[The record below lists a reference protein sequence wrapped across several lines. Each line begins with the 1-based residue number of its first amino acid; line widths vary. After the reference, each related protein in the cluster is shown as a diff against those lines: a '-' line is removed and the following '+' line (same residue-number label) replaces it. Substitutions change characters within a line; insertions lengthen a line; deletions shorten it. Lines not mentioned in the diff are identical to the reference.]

1 MSGMAA
7 TWDNIIEVRSLT
19 AGYGDRVV
27 LQEVSFEVRRGEV
40 FTILGGSGCGKSTL
54 MKHMIGLYQP
64 RSGQIL
70 LDGQDLVSA
79 TGAERQALLRRI
91 GVMYQNGALFGS
103 LTVLENLLLP
113 LEEFTDLP
121 AEAMHL
127 IGAMKLQLV
136 GLKDYGRYMPAAL
149 SGGMRKRAAI
159 ARAMVLDPEVLFLD
173 EPTAGLDPITSAEM
187 DGLIRHLA
195 ENLGI
200 TCVIVTHELAS
211 IFAIA
216 DRVIMLEGEA
226 RGIVAQGTPQE
237 LREHSDNPYV
247 RAFFSR
253 AALADDLTT
262 TGQGP
267 SRQPAHGTQ
276 S

>member
-1 MSGMAA
+1 MAA
-7 TWDNIIEVRSLT
+7 TPDNIIEVRSLT
-19 AGYGDRVV
+19 AAYGDRVV
-27 LQEVSFEVRRGEV
+27 LKNVSFEVRRGEV
-40 FTILGGSGCGKSTL
+40 FIILGGSGCGKSTL

-64 RSGQIL
+64 RSGQVL
-70 LDGQDLVSA
+70 LDGQDLMSA
-79 TGAERQALLRRI
+79 AGGERQALLRRI

-113 LEEFTDLP
+113 LEEFTELP
-121 AEAMHL
+121 REARHL

-136 GLKDYGRYMPAAL
+136 GLKAYARYMPAAL

-159 ARAMVLDPEVLFLD
+159 ARAMVLDPQVLFLD

-187 DGLIRHLA
+187 DRLIRHLA

-226 RGIVAQGTPQE
+226 QGIVAQGTPHE
-237 LREHSDNPYV
+237 LRKHSDNPYV
-247 RAFFSR
+247 RAFFRR
-253 AALADDLTT
+253 ATLT
-262 TGQGP
+262 QD
-267 SRQPAHGTQ
+267 
-276 S
+276 